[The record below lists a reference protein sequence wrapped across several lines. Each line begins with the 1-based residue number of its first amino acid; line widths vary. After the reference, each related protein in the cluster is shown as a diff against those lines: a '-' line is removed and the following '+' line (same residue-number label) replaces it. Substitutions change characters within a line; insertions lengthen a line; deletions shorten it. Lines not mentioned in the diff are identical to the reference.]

1 MTTKTEST
9 PQKSFVTSLLPWLLT
24 AGMFLLYLLTLDHWV
39 SPDSLFRV
47 GETAGW
53 NWRPSIWAPVTFLF
67 TCPFRLLPAS
77 SLPVALNLFSAVC
90 AALTLGCL
98 ARCVSLLPHDRTY
111 DERQR
116 EQSESSR
123 LSIPTAWVPPL
134 FAVLVLGLQI
144 TFWENAIE
152 ATNEMFDL
160 LLFAYVIRCL
170 LEYRLEHRE
179 SWLVRFALAYG
190 LAMADNWAMVCYFP
204 AFLVAL
210 VWIKG
215 LAFFDRRFLLRT
227 AICGLAGF
235 SLILLLPLTA
245 SLSDVS
251 HLGFFQ
257 SVGSIFGVHKY
268 IITSFSRSMLL
279 LLSLTSILPVFV
291 IGIRW
296 PSYFGDPSPIGTF
309 LATSTFHFVHGLFL
323 VACLWVSLDSPFS
336 PRHFGGLP
344 FLTFYFLGALSI
356 GYFSGYF
363 LLVFGSR
370 VAKSRER
377 VHPVVLAVNR
387 AVVAGVWFLVIAVP
401 SLLVYRNLPR
411 IQSDRASVFARYFS
425 RIEAALPSEGAVVLS
440 DDPNMLAFLRA
451 ACNRTGKAW
460 NNLLIETSSLTQDPA
475 YFHYLDQHYPQYRL
489 ASLAGGNSQLV
500 TNAVIQLG
508 LLKNLSDSHDI
519 YYLHPSFGYYFEE
532 FYVRPHGLV
541 YRLKLYPPDSALP
554 PPLSPE
560 EIDRNLKLWKGID
573 AEELPRLTHAL
584 KKTAGRTKPGVMER
598 FFASAHLAP
607 ETDQRALMVA
617 GYYSRALDY
626 WGVELQQSGLKND
639 AEKCFEQAKLLN
651 PDNVAAQINYDFN
664 QDMRKGAAPVVLTP
678 KEVEE
683 KLGKHRT
690 WLQAI
695 NEDGP
700 VDEPNFHYELGSAFE
715 IGSNYRQALQQFE
728 RARILQAQ
736 NTNAC
741 LKASQSYLRIRDYSN
756 ALAAAEQVLET
767 APDNPDGIFLKSVSL
782 IQLQRYD
789 QAIPPLNRLLELQ
802 TNHYAAQLNRAIA
815 YLKVGNLD
823 ASRKDYESVARVAP
837 KAYQVYYGLGEIA
850 YRQKD
855 TPAAIKNY
863 QLYLTNAPPQNPEE
877 VKFVSDRLKELKS
890 GAP

>member
-1 MTTKTEST
+1 MTTETELN
-9 PQKSFVTSLLPWLLT
+9 PRKSFVTSLLPWLLA
-24 AGMFLLYLLTLDHWV
+24 AGMFLLYLLTLNHWV
-39 SPDSLFRV
+39 SPDSLSRV

-53 NWRPSIWAPVTFLF
+53 DWRPNIWAPLTFLV
-67 TCPFRLLPAS
+67 TCPFRWLPAS

-98 ARCVSLLPHDRTY
+98 ARCVALLPHDRTY

-116 EQSESSR
+116 EQSESSC
-123 LSIPTAWVPPL
+123 LSIRTAWVPPL

-144 TFWENAIE
+144 TFWENSIE
-152 ATNEMFDL
+152 ATSEMFDL
-160 LLFAYVIRCL
+160 LLFAYVVRCL
-170 LEYRLEHRE
+170 LEYRIEHRE

-190 LAMADNWAMVCYFP
+190 LAMADNWAMVCFFP

-227 AICGLAGF
+227 AVCGLAGL
-235 SLILLLPLTA
+235 SLILLLPLLA
-245 SLSDVS
+245 SLSDTS

-257 SVGSIFGVHKY
+257 SLRSIFGVHKY
-268 IITSFSRSMLL
+268 IISKFSRSMLV

-309 LATSTFHFVHGLFL
+309 LATSTFHIVHALFL

-363 LLVFGSR
+363 LLVFGTR
-370 VAKSRER
+370 VAKSRDR
-377 VHPVVLAVNR
+377 LHPAVRAVNR
-387 AVVAGVWFLVIAVP
+387 AVVACVWLLLIVVP

-411 IQSDRASVFARYFS
+411 IQSNRSSVFARYFS
-425 RIEAALPSEGAVVLS
+425 RVEAALPSEGAVVLS
-440 DDPNMLAFLRA
+440 DDPSMLAFLRA
-451 ACNRTGKAW
+451 ALNRTGKAW
-460 NNLLIETSSLTQDPA
+460 KHLLIETSALTQDAA

-489 ASLAGGNSQLV
+489 ATLAGGNPQLV
-500 TNAVIQLG
+500 TNPIVQLG
-508 LLKNLSDSHDI
+508 LLKNLSESHDI

-532 FYVRPHGLV
+532 FYMQPRGLV
-541 YRLKLYPPDSALP
+541 YRLKLYPPDSPLP
-554 PPLSPE
+554 PPLTRE
-560 EIDRNLKLWKGID
+560 EIDRNQQLWKGIS
-573 AEELPRLTHAL
+573 AEELPRLIHAL
-584 KKTAGRTKPGVMER
+584 KKPSGKTKPGLMER

-607 ETDQRALMVA
+607 ETDQRALMA
-617 GYYSRALDY
+617 GIYYSRALDY
-626 WGVELQQSGLKND
+626 WGVDLQQSGLHED
-639 AEKCFEQAKLLN
+639 ARDFFEQAKLLN
-651 PDNVAAQINYDFN
+651 PDNVAAQINCDFN
-664 QDMRKGAAPVVLTP
+664 QDLRKGVPPVILTP

-690 WLQAI
+690 WLQVI

-700 VDEPNFHYELGSAFE
+700 VDEPNFHYELGSAFDA
-715 IGSNYRQALQQFE
+715 GRNYRQALQQFE
-728 RARILQAQ
+728 RTRVLQPG
-736 NTNAC
+736 NINVC
-741 LKASQSYLRIRDYSN
+741 LRVSQSYLRIRDYSN
-756 ALAAAEQVLET
+756 ALAAAEQVLQT

-782 IQLQRYD
+782 IQLQKYEL
-789 QAIPPLNRLLELQ
+789 AIPPLNRLLALQ

-815 YLKVGNLD
+815 YLKVGNLN
-823 ASRKDYESVARVAP
+823 ASREDYEDVARVAP

-855 TPAAIKNY
+855 TAAAIKNY
-863 QLYLTNAPPQNPEE
+863 QLYLTNAPPQNPDE